1 MNLRQPAA
9 TATSASSALAKQR
22 ALPLCWPQMT
32 SEIPEALLN
41 FCILISSA
49 AKYLSLT
56 SHTGQ
61 SDTCQ
66 SQEQGQINVPP
77 PTVSQKWVASDRVSN
92 QQLEYI
98 VKVCNAFLGF
108 PFSQGNLQQLLSFY
122 AVIEHVFCW
131 FPS

>member
-9 TATSASSALAKQR
+9 TATSASPALAKQR
-22 ALPLCWPQMT
+22 ALPLRWPQMT

-77 PTVSQKWVASDRVSN
+77 PTVSQKRVASDGVSN

-122 AVIEHVFCW
+122 AVIEHVFC
-131 FPS
+131 

>member
-1 MNLRQPAA
+1 VRQAAAPAA
-9 TATSASSALAKQR
+9 SASPALAKQR
-22 ALPLCWPQMT
+22 ALPLCRPQMT

-66 SQEQGQINVPP
+66 SQEQGQINVPS
-77 PTVSQKWVASDRVSN
+77 PTVSQRRGASGGRNN
-92 QQLEYI
+92 QQLKYI
-98 VKVCNAFLGF
+98 VKVCNIFLGF
-108 PFSQGNLQQLLSFY
+108 PFSLGNLQQLLSFCV
-122 AVIEHVFCW
+122 VIEHVFC
-131 FPS
+131 

>member
-1 MNLRQPAA
+1 MNLQQPAA
-9 TATSASSALAKQR
+9 PAASASPALAKQR

-56 SHTGQ
+56 PHTGQ

-77 PTVSQKWVASDRVSN
+77 PTVSQRRVARDSGNN

-98 VKVCNAFLGF
+98 VEVCYIFLGF
-108 PFSQGNLQQLLSFY
+108 PFSQDNLQQLLSFY
-122 AVIEHVFCW
+122 AVIEHAFC
-131 FPS
+131 